1 MRKAALV
8 GHREG
13 GTRAA
18 FCSGMYCKS
27 VKRHAKY
34 ECGGGEELETRACS
48 YGEFYV
54 GMLECLLHYHER
66 ATMPVGQNLCKEMGT
81 EKCPGRL
88 ATDQYAE
95 ALREAIRCIRI
106 VHGL

>member
-1 MRKAALV
+1 M
-8 GHREG
+8 EI
-13 GTRAA
+13 
-18 FCSGMYCKS
+18 
-27 VKRHAKY
+27 
-34 ECGGGEELETRACS
+34 RACG
-48 YGEFYV
+48 YGEACV

-66 ATMPVGQNLCKEMGT
+66 ATMPVTQDLCAKMGT
-81 EKCPGRL
+81 EKCPERL